1 MMQETDLK
9 LSGIMKV
16 GFVYF
21 MAVLRIWRAV
31 IHLFFIT
38 NNVIFTGITKARA
51 KKVYMLAF

>member
-1 MMQETDLK
+1 MMQETDLE

-31 IHLFFIT
+31 IHLFFMT
-38 NNVIFTGITKARA
+38 NYVIFTGIPKA
-51 KKVYMLAF
+51 